1 MKVFALN
8 ASPRKAGQSKT
19 EMMLG
24 QLTGGMTEAGAQV
37 DVVNLREMKISNC
50 IGCYTCW
57 TKTPGRCIHKDDM
70 TQELLPRLLAAEVV
84 VYATPLY
91 NRLMTSGMKAFV
103 ERTLPAFEPYFEQDQ
118 GRSFHPIR
126 ETYPDVV
133 MLSVAGFPEIEEFE
147 ILSAYA
153 RYNFSKYGR
162 KLLAEIYRTAAEAMA
177 SPVFKDKME
186 EILAAT
192 HQAGRELVRSEQVS
206 ASTLET
212 IQQPLCESHH
222 LARISNAHWKTCL
235 AKGMTPKQMSAKG
248 IMPRPDSMET
258 YLTFLQ
264 FGFKPEAAGNLQAV
278 IAFEFTGETNASCH
292 IQIKNRGITTAVG
305 SPAAADLTIHTPFDL
320 WMDITTGQADGQ
332 RMFMAQKYT
341 IEGDFNL
348 LIQFRKLFGG

>member
-1 MKVFALN
+1 
-8 ASPRKAGQSKT
+8 
-19 EMMLG
+19 
-24 QLTGGMTEAGAQV
+24 
-37 DVVNLREMKISNC
+37 
-50 IGCYTCW
+50 
-57 TKTPGRCIHKDDM
+57 
-70 TQELLPRLLAAEVV
+70 
-84 VYATPLY
+84 
-91 NRLMTSGMKAFV
+91 MTSGMKAFV

-133 MLSVAGFPEIEEFE
+133 MLSVAGFPEIDEFE

-162 KLLAEIYRTAAEAMA
+162 KLLAEIYRTAAEAIA
-177 SPVFKDKME
+177 SPIFKDKME

-192 HQAGRELVRSEQVS
+192 HQAGRELVTAGQVS
-206 ASTLET
+206 SPTLET

-235 AKGMTPKQMSAKG
+235 ANGMTPKEISAKG

-264 FGFKPEAAGNLQAV
+264 FGFNPKAADNLQAV

-292 IQIKNRGITTAVG
+292 IQIKNGGITTAIG
-305 SPAAADLTIHTPFDL
+305 SPAAADLTIHSPFEL
-320 WMDITTGQADGQ
+320 WMDISTGQADGQ
-332 RMFMAQKYT
+332 QMLMAQKYT
-341 IEGDFNL
+341 VEGDFSL
-348 LIQFRKLFGG
+348 LIKFRELFGE